1 MLSVVIPTLN
11 AAATLGA
18 TLAALAEG
26 APDIVIAD
34 GGSSDGTAALARGAG
49 CRVVEAPRGRG
60 SQMAVGAAAAR
71 GDWLLFV
78 HADTRPAPGWG
89 DAVRRFADDPANSE
103 RAAYFRFALD
113 DGSPAARRLEAMVA
127 WRCRWLGLPYGDQG
141 LLIAAAFYRALG
153 GFRPL
158 PLIEDV
164 DLVRRINRRR
174 LVALHHPAVTS
185 AARYRDGY
193 VRRSVRNLVCLS
205 LYLAGMAPGRIAR
218 LYG

>member
-26 APDIVIAD
+26 APEIVVAD
-34 GGSSDGTAALARGAG
+34 GGSSDGTVALARGAG

-60 SQMAVGAAAAR
+60 SQLALGAAAAR
-71 GDWLLFV
+71 GDWLLFL
-78 HADTRPAPGWG
+78 HADTRPAPGW
-89 DAVRRFADDPANSE
+89 AEMARRFAADPANGE
-103 RAAYFRFALD
+103 RAAYFRFTLD
-113 DGSPAARRLEAMVA
+113 DHSPAARRLEVMVA

-141 LLIAAAFYRALG
+141 LLIAIAFYRALG

-158 PLIEDV
+158 PLMEDV
-164 DLVRRINRRR
+164 DMVRRIDRRR
-174 LVALHHPAVTS
+174 LVALDHPALTS
-185 AARYRDGY
+185 AARYRNGY
-193 VRRSVRNLVCLS
+193 IRRSARNLVCLS
-205 LYLAGMAPGRIAR
+205 LYFAGMAPARIAR